1 MDENLEF
8 HIKVTYCT
16 VSSTFFSL
24 SLYICITCTVQVK
37 AMNFCW
43 PCIYAAATLIMAS
56 IIDKNFCLHWIGVK
70 GDNNF
75 VKPNVYKDLTHG
87 KFAA

>member
-1 MDENLEF
+1 MVRKFPVFVL
-8 HIKVTYCT
+8 HIYVLH
-16 VSSTFFSL
+16 V
-24 SLYICITCTVQVK
+24 LYVLYK